1 MVRDLQNN
9 LLGLPSI
16 TMLNLIQRV
25 DATHNSATIQEQF
38 PVVFTR
44 LGTMGEEY
52 GIKLKEGAQPYS
64 LHTPRRVP
72 FAQRK
77 QVQEELIRMESMG
90 VISKVSDPTPW
101 CAGMVVVPK
110 KNRSVRICVNLK
122 PLNQSVLR
130 EVHPIP
136 RVDEALAQLAGA
148 SAFSKLDANCR
159 FWKIP
164 LSPESR
170 LLTTFIMPFG
180 QFCFNKLPFGILS
193 APELYQKTMH
203 TILEGSLT

>member
-16 TMLNLIQRV
+16 TALNLIQRV
-25 DATHNSATIQEQF
+25 NATRKSATIQEQF
-38 PVVFTR
+38 PDFFTG

-52 GIKLKEGAQPYS
+52 SIKLKEGAQPYS

-77 QVQEELIRMESMG
+77 QVQEKLIRMESMG

-110 KNRSVRICVNLK
+110 KNGSVRICVDLK

-136 RVDEALAQLAGA
+136 RVDKALAQLAGA
-148 SAFSKLDANCR
+148 SVISKLDATCR
-159 FWKIP
+159 FRKIP

-170 LLTTFIMPFG
+170 LLTTFIMLLGDFASISWHIK
-180 QFCFNKLPFGILS
+180 CS
-193 APELYQKTMH
+193 
-203 TILEGSLT
+203 